1 MKRGSLLFSL
11 FLFCSFF
18 TNAQNYWKKLES
30 NNLKNKSTLL
40 ERNTLPKDF
49 KSYSL
54 NKEAF
59 VTHLK
64 TATKNNEILIALPSS
79 NGLFSN
85 FKIRENTNFEKKLAR
100 KFSNITSYSGKSL
113 QNPDTKAYISIGL
126 DGVHVMITSG
136 GEKTSY
142 IDPLTKSLDIY
153 LAYKKEDLSNRKE
166 DFICLT
172 NDSKKENNVAKENS
186 AKTVDDGK
194 LRTFRIAIA
203 CTGEYSIFHLNR
215 QNIPS
220 TATDQVKKA
229 AVLSAMN
236 TTMTRVNAIYQR
248 DMAVRMVLV
257 NDNDKIIFLDPD
269 TDNLSNNNSNL
280 LINESQSVCDGI
292 ITSPNYDIGHT
303 FSTGGGGLAGLG
315 VVCLSDQKGR
325 GITGRQQPIGD
336 PYDIDYVAHEIGHQF
351 GATHTFNN
359 FCNGNRSGATSV
371 EPGSGSTIMAY
382 AGICSPNVQQVSDD
396 YFHTVSISQMWDIIQ
411 TSATCASLEDT
422 NNTAPTVNAGGSYSI
437 PKLTPFVMRGNAS
450 DDDGENALT
459 FTWEQIDNEIA
470 ASMPPAGTNI
480 GGPLFR
486 SISPSSSHDRYFPA
500 MNTVLSGNTSS
511 TWEVL
516 SSVARELNFALTVR
530 DNNTNGGANSRD
542 DVTVNVVDAPVF
554 TVTNLPN
561 LEQNETIDV
570 AWVVGKTNESP
581 INCKKVT
588 IKLSTDGGNTFPI
601 TLATNT
607 VNDGLESITIPN
619 TITTSDSAYILV
631 EAADN
636 IFYNVTSSFGINT
649 TPNFAI
655 TNTTGDTEICNEITT
670 AVRFNFDFLKSSN
683 YSENVSLSI
692 QDLPAGAKDNFS
704 TVSINENG
712 NFYIDITNLEN
723 VASGSYEITLN
734 AQSTSF
740 TQSIPIRL
748 NIIDGICT
756 SSGTT
761 QFDTST
767 TLVRFNTIN
776 NSSPLKTE
784 GYNDF
789 TTISTPAK
797 QGESIPLTVYAN
809 TDGAFQTKTFA
820 WFDWNQNCKLD
831 PEEEYDLGIVSSNSN
846 GITSNSPLQIT
857 IPENAELGSTLLR
870 ISTKYL
876 DDGDPVACETNFDG
890 EVEDYTV
897 VVDAVASTD
906 TTFFENFKIYPN
918 PSEGDFQLS
927 FLLKNDK
934 GVTVKLFDIRGRIL
948 QDLRF
953 PEALGV
959 FSENLNFDSVKAGM
973 YLLQVQNGTKQTTLK
988 LIIK

>member
-1 MKRGSLLFSL
+1 MKKYYLLFSL
-11 FLFCSFF
+11 FLFSTFLA
-18 TNAQNYWKKLES
+18 NAQNYWKKLES
-30 NNLKNKSTLL
+30 YNLQNKSTLL
-40 ERNTLPKDF
+40 ERNIMPKDF
-49 KSYSL
+49 EGYSL
-54 NKEAF
+54 DKKAF
-59 VTHLK
+59 VTHLR
-64 TATKNNEILIALPSS
+64 TATKSNAITIVLPDS
-79 NGLFSN
+79 NGIFSI
-85 FKIRENTNFEKKLAR
+85 FKIRKISNFEKEIAR
-100 KFSNITSYSGKSL
+100 KFSSITSYSGKCIK
-113 QNPDTKAYISIGL
+113 NPDKHAYISIGS

-136 GEKTSY
+136 SKKTIY
-142 IDPLTKSLDIY
+142 IDPLTKNLDKY
-153 LAYKKEDLSNRKE
+153 LAYKKEDINHDKE

-172 NDSKKENNVAKENS
+172 NDSKQENNAARQNS
-186 AKTVDDGK
+186 YKTVDDGK

-203 CTGEYSIFHLNR
+203 CTGEYSLFHLSR

-236 TTMTRVNAIYQR
+236 TTMTRVNAVYQR

-257 NDNDKIIFLDPD
+257 NDNDKIIFLDPS
-269 TDNLSNNNSNL
+269 TDNLSNDNASL
-280 LINESQSVCDGI
+280 LINESQSVCDNI
-292 ITSPNYDIGHT
+292 ITPSNYDIGHT

-315 VVCLSDQKGR
+315 VVCISNQKAR

-336 PYDIDYVAHEIGHQF
+336 PFDIDYVAHEIGHQF

-359 FCNGNRSGATSV
+359 FCNGNRTGSTAV

-382 AGICSPNVQQVSDD
+382 AGICSPNIQSVSDD
-396 YFHTVSISQMWDIIQ
+396 YFHAVSIAQMWEIIQ
-411 TSATCASLEDT
+411 TSATCATLEDT
-422 NNTAPTVNAGGSYSI
+422 NNIAPTVVSGGSYSI
-437 PKLTPFVMRGNAS
+437 PKLTPFVMKANAS
-450 DDDGENALT
+450 DDNGVNALT
-459 FTWEQIDNEIA
+459 YTWEQIDNEIA
-470 ASMPPAGTNI
+470 ASMPPEATNI

-486 SISPSSSHDRYFPA
+486 SLAPSNSPDRYFPA
-500 MNTVLSGNTSS
+500 INTVISGNTGS

-516 SSVARELNFALTVR
+516 PSVARELNFALTVR

-542 DVTVNVVDAPVF
+542 DVTVNVVNAPIF

-570 AWVVGKTNESP
+570 AWVVGKTNETP
-581 INCKKVT
+581 INCKKVN
-588 IKLSTDGGNTFPI
+588 IKLSTDGGSTFPV

-607 VNDGLESITIPN
+607 DNDGQETITLPN
-619 TITTSDSAYILV
+619 TVTTSTSAYIMV

-636 IFYNVTSSFGINT
+636 IFYNITSSFGINT

-655 TNTTGDTEICNEITT
+655 TNTTGDTEICNEVTT
-670 AVRFNFDFLKSSN
+670 EIRFNFDFLKSSN
-683 YSENVSLSI
+683 YTENVSLSI
-692 QDLPAGAKDNFS
+692 QDLPPGATSNLS
-704 TVSINENG
+704 AENISENG
-712 NFYIDITNLEN
+712 NFYLDISNLEN
-723 VASGSYEITLN
+723 VLSDSYEITLN

-740 TQSIPIRL
+740 TQNIPIRL

-761 QFDTST
+761 QYNTST
-767 TLVRFNTIN
+767 TLVRFNTIDN
-776 NSSPLKTE
+776 ATPNKTQ

-789 TTISTPAK
+789 TAISTLVQ

-831 PEEEYDLGIVSSNSN
+831 PEEEYDLGIVNSNSN

-857 IPENAELGSTLLR
+857 IPENAELGNTLLR

-876 DDGDPVACETNFDG
+876 NDGDPAACETNFDG

-897 VVDAVASTD
+897 VIDAVASTN
-906 TTFFENFKIYPN
+906 TTVFENFKIYPN
-918 PSEGDFQLS
+918 PSDGAFQLS
-927 FLLKNDK
+927 FLLKNEK
-934 GVTVKLFDIRGRIL
+934 GVTVKLYDIRGRVL
-948 QDLRF
+948 QDLHF

-973 YLLQVQNGTKQTTLK
+973 YLLQVQNGSKQTISK